1 VLWRQ
6 CVEKATALT
15 QHDCGVT
22 FASDRNASLALRLGA
37 LPARPYGARTDE
49 AVVIGD
55 LLTKQVPEIAGGELE
70 IVAIARRPGE
80 LSKVAVRRRL
90 RVQPRTPRPV
100 PLVLGRAG
108 ERIRAIK
115 RELPATERVDIVQ
128 WHAEPLQYIA
138 ASLGLS
144 YLPSVVL
151 YPVRHRADILLGE
164 IDYPAARGKRALNML
179 LTSALTSW
187 QVRVKQI
194 ARSRNW
200 HSLEAA
206 QSDSRSVHAEV
217 PGSAPKGLRV
227 QVYGL
232 NGLLPFGQISG
243 VKRNTPPE
251 VVAAKVQ
258 RRLRQ
263 ELEVTVLRLDP
274 DQGTII
280 VSERVPAGRQLRL
293 PLT

>member
-1 VLWRQ
+1 MAPAAAEVELPLPVLAG
-6 CVEKATALT
+6 VLT
-15 QHDCGVT
+15 
-22 FASDRNASLALRLGA
+22 
-37 LPARPYGARTDE
+37 ARPYDARSE
-49 AVVIGD
+49 EVVFISN
-55 LLTKQVPEIAGGELE
+55 LLSQHVPEIASGELE
-70 IVAIARRPGE
+70 IVSIARRVGE

-90 RVQPRTPRPV
+90 RLQPHTPRPV
-100 PLVLGRAG
+100 PLVLGPAG
-108 ERIRAIK
+108 ERIRAVK
-115 RELPATERVDIVQ
+115 RELPAHERIDIVQ
-128 WHAEPLQYIA
+128 WHAEPLRYIA
-138 ASLGLS
+138 AALGLN
-144 YLPSVVL
+144 YVPSAVL

-164 IDYPAARGKRALNML
+164 IDYPAARGRRALNML
-179 LTSALTSW
+179 LASALTSW

-200 HSLEAA
+200 HALEAA
-206 QSDSRSVHAEV
+206 QGESSSVPAEV
-217 PGSAPKGLRV
+217 LGSAPKGLRV

-243 VKRNTPPE
+243 VKRNMPPE

-258 RRLRQ
+258 HRLRQ

-280 VSERVPAGRQLRL
+280 VSERMPAGRQLRL

>member
-1 VLWRQ
+1 VS
-6 CVEKATALT
+6 
-15 QHDCGVT
+15 
-22 FASDRNASLALRLGA
+22 FASLRNLDITLPLTASAI
-37 LPARPYGARTDE
+37 PARPYGARTDE
-49 AVVIGD
+49 AVFVGD
-55 LLTKQVPEIAGGELE
+55 LLTQHVPEIVSGELE

-90 RVQPRTPRPV
+90 RLQPRTPRPV

-115 RELPATERVDIVQ
+115 RGLPATERVDIVQ

-144 YLPSVVL
+144 YLPSAVL

-164 IDYPAARGKRALNML
+164 IDYPAARGRRAINML

-200 HSLEAA
+200 HALEATE
-206 QSDSRSVHAEV
+206 SESRSVRAEV
-217 PGSAPKGLRV
+217 VGLAPKGMRV

-232 NGLLPFGQISG
+232 NGLLPFGQMSG
-243 VKRNTPPE
+243 VKRNTPPQ

>member
-1 VLWRQ
+1 
-6 CVEKATALT
+6 
-15 QHDCGVT
+15 VT
-22 FASDRNASLALRLGA
+22 FGPVPDLSATLPLAGRTPVGRA
-37 LPARPYGARTDE
+37 YGARTDDG
-49 AVVIGD
+49 VFVGD
-55 LLTKQVPEIAGGELE
+55 LLSKHVPEIASGELE
-70 IVAIARRPGE
+70 IVSIARRSGE

-90 RVQPRTPRPV
+90 RLQPRTPRPV
-100 PLVLGRAG
+100 PLVLGPAG
-108 ERIRAIK
+108 ERIRAVK

-128 WHAEPLQYIA
+128 WHAEPLRYIA

-164 IDYPAARGKRALNML
+164 IDYPAARGRRAINML

-206 QSDSRSVHAEV
+206 QSDSRSVRAEV
-217 PGSAPKGLRV
+217 LGLAPKGLRV
-227 QVYGL
+227 QVCGL

-274 DQGTII
+274 DQGTVI
-280 VSERVPAGRQLRL
+280 VSERMPAGRQLRL

>member
-1 VLWRQ
+1 
-6 CVEKATALT
+6 
-15 QHDCGVT
+15 VT
-22 FASDRNASLALRLGA
+22 FGPVLDLDAT
-37 LPARPYGARTDE
+37 LPLTGRTPAGWPYGARTAAAIFVGE
-49 AVVIGD
+49 VLARH
-55 LLTKQVPEIAGGELE
+55 VPELASGELE
-70 IVAIARRPGE
+70 IAAIARRPGE

-90 RVQPRTPRPV
+90 RLQPRTARPV
-100 PLVLGRAG
+100 PLVLGPAG

-128 WHAEPLQYIA
+128 WHAEPLRYIA

-144 YLPSVVL
+144 YLPSALL
-151 YPVRHRADILLGE
+151 YPIRHRADILLGE
-164 IDYPAARGKRALNML
+164 IDYPAARGRRAVNML

-187 QVRVKQI
+187 QVRVKRI
-194 ARSRNW
+194 SSSRNW
-200 HSLEAA
+200 YELEAA
-206 QSDSRSVHAEV
+206 LSATRTVRAEV
-217 PGSAPKGLRV
+217 VGLAPKGLRV

-243 VKRNTPPE
+243 AKRNTPPQ

-258 RRLRQ
+258 HRLRQ
-263 ELEVTVLRLDP
+263 ELEVNVLRLDP

-293 PLT
+293 PLV

>member
-1 VLWRQ
+1 VS
-6 CVEKATALT
+6 
-15 QHDCGVT
+15 
-22 FASDRNASLALRLGA
+22 FASLRDLDTTLPLTASAI
-37 LPARPYGARTDE
+37 PARPYGARIDE
-49 AVVIGD
+49 AVFVGD
-55 LLTKQVPEIAGGELE
+55 LLTQHVPEIVSGELE
-70 IVAIARRPGE
+70 IIAIARRPGQ

-100 PLVLGRAG
+100 PLVLGRSG

-144 YLPSVVL
+144 YLPSAVL
-151 YPVRHRADILLGE
+151 YPIRHRADILLGD
-164 IDYPAARGKRALNML
+164 IDYPAARGRRAVNML

-187 QVRVKQI
+187 QVRVKRI
-194 ARSRNW
+194 ASSPNW
-200 HSLEAA
+200 HALEGAL
-206 QSDSRSVHAEV
+206 SESRSLRAEV
-217 PGSAPKGLRV
+217 LGSAPKGLRV

-232 NGLLPFGQISG
+232 NGLMPFGQISG
-243 VKRNTPPE
+243 VKRNTPPQ

-258 RRLRQ
+258 HRLRQ
-263 ELEVTVLRLDP
+263 ELEVNVLRLNP

-293 PLT
+293 PLV